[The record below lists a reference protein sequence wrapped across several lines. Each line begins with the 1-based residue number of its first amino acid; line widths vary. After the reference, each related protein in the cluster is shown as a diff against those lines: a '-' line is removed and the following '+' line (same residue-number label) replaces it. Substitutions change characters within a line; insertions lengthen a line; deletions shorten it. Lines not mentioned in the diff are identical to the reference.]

1 MTRTSC
7 IRLLQMDAVV
17 GDFEA
22 NLQKLT
28 DAAETARQDG
38 VSVLI
43 APELALTGYP
53 PEDLLLRPALI
64 DKLTA
69 SESRLCEISRGLTLM
84 VGAPSELVRESSAW
98 DLGNNSARPA
108 SLWNSLIVYTDGVR
122 VTTYHKQS
130 LPNYQVFDERRYFVA
145 GSEPQIC
152 DVDGTRIGLLVCEDV
167 WVPEIVEA
175 TCKLGVDYIVVV
187 NASQFAENKVVE
199 LHEHLNH
206 RARMNLVPIAYVNLV
221 GGQDE
226 LIFDGGSFAVN
237 LSLIHI

>member
-1 MTRTSC
+1 MGVVLSPASSRLLCDLMLDRTPIVDPLPYPTSEHIMTRTSC
-7 IRLLQMDAVV
+7 IRLLQIDAVV
-17 GDFEA
+17 GDFDA

-84 VGAPSELVRESSAW
+84 VGAPSELVHESRAW

-108 SLWNSLIVYTDGVR
+108 SLRNSLIVYTDGV
-122 VTTYHKQS
+122 
-130 LPNYQVFDERRYFVA
+130 E
-145 GSEPQIC
+145 
-152 DVDGTRIGLLVCEDV
+152 
-167 WVPEIVEA
+167 
-175 TCKLGVDYIVVV
+175 
-187 NASQFAENKVVE
+187 
-199 LHEHLNH
+199 
-206 RARMNLVPIAYVNLV
+206 
-221 GGQDE
+221 
-226 LIFDGGSFAVN
+226 
-237 LSLIHI
+237 

>member
-17 GDFEA
+17 GDFDA

-84 VGAPSELVRESSAW
+84 VGAPSERVRESSAW

-152 DVDGTRIGLLVCEDV
+152 DIDGIRIGLLVCEDV

-175 TCKLGVDYIVVV
+175 TCKD
-187 NASQFAENKVVE
+187 
-199 LHEHLNH
+199 
-206 RARMNLVPIAYVNLV
+206 
-221 GGQDE
+221 
-226 LIFDGGSFAVN
+226 IFR
-237 LSLIHI
+237 